1 MWPATLEVW
10 TGWGLDERQV
20 WLDALLERL
29 PAWLSRLEGREHLPR
44 FEDTRF
50 GQRFVLVLEAPVV
63 IGLTRERQEEVD
75 AALARDWLQLFSP
88 EVHVPARRAQVSTH
102 LAGLRPMQFEGHEWV
117 HRDNRARLAAE
128 LRTRGWRL
136 PSEAEWELQWRVA
149 RRLAP
154 LEFGQVE
161 LCADEWHVGYEGAP
175 TDGRPWGTG
184 AEVVR
189 EWDQFG
195 ASVEAVMPSR
205 RPVRSASITQ
215 VRPVIDLPL

>member
-1 MWPATLEVW
+1 MRPATLEVW

-29 PAWLSRLEGREHLPR
+29 PAWLSRLEGREQLPL

-50 GQRFVLVLEAPVV
+50 GQRFALVLEAPVV
-63 IGLTRERQEEVD
+63 IGLTRERQQEVD

-88 EVHVPARRAQVSTH
+88 EVHVPARRAQVGAH

-117 HRDNRARLAAE
+117 HRDNRPRLAAE
-128 LRTRGWRL
+128 LRARGWRL

-149 RRLAP
+149 RRLVP

-161 LCADEWHVGYEGAP
+161 LCADAWHVGYEGAP
-175 TDGRPWGTG
+175 TDGRPWGAG

-189 EWDQFG
+189 EWDQVG